1 LLLQLSSHLPT
12 LNGTIITE
20 IRVAARVVGT
30 SVMAKAHTLKW
41 NRITRLFLTSA
52 AESTTTSTTTAT
64 IRTSAST
71 NSKNRRWPSTLIIKI
86 WDPWDAASRSK
97 PRLVREAHR
106 SMINRVTDTLISAT
120 PPMDMKSQPTK
131 LAIILRSALITD
143 SPQSSSSTRKTN
155 RSNFEIQTLLM
166 LIPIIAR
173 IAQDPQA
180 LISLLPSRLPLC
192 IAPDTARAIIFRRVW
207 LVIG

>member
-1 LLLQLSSHLPT
+1 MY
-12 LNGTIITE
+12 I
-20 IRVAARVVGT
+20 
-30 SVMAKAHTLKW
+30 
-41 NRITRLFLTSA
+41 FC
-52 AESTTTSTTTAT
+52 TTTAT

-71 NSKNRRWPSTLIIKI
+71 NSKNRRWPSTLIITI
-86 WDPWDAASRSK
+86 WDPWDAASWSK

-131 LAIILRSALITD
+131 LAIILRSTLITD
-143 SPQSSSSTRKTN
+143 STQSSSSTRKTN
-155 RSNFEIQTLLM
+155 RPRFKIEVGHPMLM
-166 LIPIIAR
+166 LIPIITR
-173 IAQDPQA
+173 IAHDPQA